1 MTDPTPNP
9 TPARDAVA
17 IARNDLALR
26 IAMDVLG
33 DMGRADGLAE
43 WLGRDGTDLGQAV
56 ARLIAA
62 VRTDERAQL
71 AVRATD
77 QELGMVMD
85 ARRTIEAAIDQVYGR
100 NGSTFIRAAVV
111 KALDSILA
119 ALTAARE
126 RAIEEAAALC
136 DTELK
141 TILPKS
147 DAAAEVLHLAG
158 RIRALAGQKGET

>member
-1 MTDPTPNP
+1 MSTPNP
-9 TPARDAVA
+9 TPAREAVE

-56 ARLIAA
+56 ARLITAA
-62 VRTDERAQL
+62 RADERAQW
-71 AVRATD
+71 A
-77 QELGMVMD
+77 
-85 ARRTIEAAIDQVYGR
+85 
-100 NGSTFIRAAVV
+100 
-111 KALDSILA
+111 
-119 ALTAARE
+119 AARE

-136 DTELK
+136 DTALK
-141 TILPKS
+141 TIPPKS
-147 DAAAEVLHLAG
+147 IAAAEVLHLAG